1 MGRTIPSNVVKAAEK
16 RNVFAS
22 NGFRLKDEFTGEYEI
37 TNVMTRAINSKTA
50 NAFTV
55 HMRNKNNG
63 MKLVVPDWILGR
75 AFIAETANDPNFSL
89 KVKNKTYKGIA
100 YFDNPKAEKVVG
112 AADRFGEKFINRDED
127 GEVKDIE
134 LPDTITVL
142 GAVTTKVQD
151 DEEADDTVH
160 PAIPLRYYK
169 GYQAVLKYHRLKEK
183 EAGNEDWESEFITRA
198 QFLEY
203 LQMSAEAAK
212 ADRIPGVPDT
222 LTTLELVDPK
232 LAENMAVWNAILVL
246 ADTK

>member
-1 MGRTIPSNVVKAAEK
+1 MGKLIPANVVQAAEK

-22 NGFRLKDEFTGEYEI
+22 NGFRLKDEFVGEYEI
-37 TNVMTRAINSKTA
+37 TNVVTRAINSKSA

-55 HMRNKNNG
+55 HMRNKDNG

-75 AFIAETANDPNFSL
+75 AFIAETADDPNFSL
-89 KVKNKTYKGIA
+89 KVKNKSYKGIA
-100 YFDNPKAEKVVG
+100 YFDNPKAEKLVG
-112 AADRFGEKFINRDED
+112 SADRFGEKFINRDEE
-127 GEVKDIE
+127 GEPKDIE
-134 LPDTITVL
+134 LPDTIKIL

-151 DEEADDTVH
+151 NEEDAKTAH

-169 GYQAVLKYHRLKEK
+169 GYQSVLKYHRLKEK
-183 EAGNEDWESEFITRA
+183 EVGNEDWESEFITRA

-203 LQMSAEAAK
+203 LQTNSEAAK

-246 ADTK
+246 ADAK